1 MQTHD
6 SRPLRLEALRTLVAE
21 RFPSSPRRRNGRLR
35 TGCEVFDQKGGFLQ
49 GAITE
54 ICGSGAGGSLLLAA
68 VADAAVRDGLFVGL
82 IDAANSFEPSDWADE
97 HLRRMLWVMCGA
109 AAPAIRAADILL
121 RDGNLPVVIL
131 DLQMLSAPQLRGIP
145 VSTWHRFQRVIE
157 PTATVLAVL
166 TSQPL
171 VEGASARMAIRTDLT
186 LEAMHLP
193 RPALWEHLS
202 VQVFERGTAAA
213 LGEVFQK
220 SA

>member
-6 SRPLRLEALRTLVAE
+6 SRLVRLEALRTLVAE
-21 RFPSSPRRRNGRLR
+21 KFPQSPRRLNGRLR
-35 TGCEVFDQKGGFLQ
+35 IGCKAFDQKGGLLR

-54 ICGSGAGGSLLLAA
+54 VCGSSAGGSLLLTA
-68 VADAAVRDGLFVGL
+68 VVEAAVRDGFFVGL

-97 HLRRMLWVMCGA
+97 HLGRILWVMCGA
-109 AAPAIRAADILL
+109 VAGPAIRAADILL

-131 DLQMLSAPQLRGIP
+131 DLQMLPAQHLRRIP

-157 PTATVLAVL
+157 PADTVLAVL
-166 TSQPL
+166 TPQPV
-171 VEGASARMAIRTDLT
+171 VEGAAARMAIRTELT

-193 RPALWEHLS
+193 RLALWEHLD
-202 VQVFERGTAAA
+202 VQVFERGTPAFV
-213 LGEVFQK
+213 EVFQK

>member
-6 SRPLRLEALRTLVAE
+6 SRLVRLEALRTLVAE
-21 RFPSSPRRRNGRLR
+21 KFPPFTRRVNGRLR
-35 TGCEVFDQKGGFLQ
+35 TGCKVFDQKGGFLQ

-54 ICGSGAGGSLLLAA
+54 VCGSSAGGSLLLAA

-82 IDAANSFEPSDWADE
+82 IDAANSFEPSDWADAQ
-97 HLRRMLWVMCGA
+97 LRHMLWVMCGA
-109 AAPAIRAADILL
+109 PAAAIRAADILL

-131 DLQMLSAPQLRGIP
+131 DLHMLPAVQLRRIS

-166 TSQPL
+166 TPQPL

-186 LEAMHLP
+186 LEAMYLP
-193 RPALWEHLS
+193 RPALWEHLQ
-202 VQVFERGTAAA
+202 VQVFERGAVV
-213 LGEVFQK
+213 LEEVFQK